1 MGAWLTEGDARDFI
15 DEATGYPVALRRGP
29 AGAWCGYIGV
39 PTDHALHGKGYSHKI
54 SPPEGWA
61 EREGSIDDV
70 GVMNVF
76 CADADEIKRGIVPVD
91 LCVRCHGGL
100 TYAGKGW
107 WSGDDRASW
116 WFGFDCAHSGDLSPK
131 YPIHGGEVYRD
142 VDYVA
147 DAARRGAAD
156 LAVLAKAEDR

>member
-15 DEATGYPVALRRGP
+15 DESTGYPVALRRGP
-29 AGAWCGYIGV
+29 AGAWCGYVGV
-39 PTDHALHGKGYSHKI
+39 PADHALHGKGYSHKI
-54 SPPEGWA
+54 KAPEGWA

-70 GVMNVF
+70 GVINVF
-76 CADADEIKRGIVPVD
+76 CADADEIRIGVVPVD

-100 TYAGKGW
+100 TYAGEGW
-107 WSGDDRASW
+107 WDGDDRATW

-131 YPIHGGEVYRD
+131 YPIHGDEIYRN
-142 VDYVA
+142 VEYAA

-156 LAVLAKAEDR
+156 LAVLANAEAR